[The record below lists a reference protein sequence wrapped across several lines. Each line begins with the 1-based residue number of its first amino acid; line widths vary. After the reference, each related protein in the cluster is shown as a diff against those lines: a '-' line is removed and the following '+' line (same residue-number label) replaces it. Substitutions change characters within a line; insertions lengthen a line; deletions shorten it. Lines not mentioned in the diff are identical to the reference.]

1 MSKWSKR
8 TSVALDEETY
18 AISRRL
24 GNFSEF
30 VRECLRRWNAYETQT
45 HVHPTETSKC
55 FPRSKKGCC
64 ILCWPDG
71 MPDHSDWLH
80 FREMHKTHPS
90 SSTQWIEDKAKILNK
105 TEAFPIPQ
113 ETTFKKSRESP
124 SKGGVKAFLGRLL
137 KRK

>member
-8 TSVALDEETY
+8 SSVALDEETY

-24 GNFSEF
+24 GNISEF

-64 ILCWPDG
+64 IICWPDG
-71 MPDHSDWLH
+71 MPAHDEWLY
-80 FREMHKTHPS
+80 FRKEWKLRPQSATLF
-90 SSTQWIEDKAKILNK
+90 IEQNARDVNN
-105 TEAFPIPQ
+105 TPAFPIPQ

-124 SKGGVKAFLGRLL
+124 SKGWVKAFLGRLL